1 VSAVAGADLPLPAPF
16 GHRGGQLVVDGL
28 PLAALAERHGTPLYV
43 TSERRLR
50 ANARRFLAAFR
61 ARWPD
66 YRLLYALKAN
76 PNPALVRVLA
86 TEGLGADC
94 SSPAEIRIAHE
105 AGIAPERMLY
115 TAAYPSDREL
125 DFALRA
131 GVPINLDD
139 PALLPRL
146 LALGSPSCLSFRINP
161 GPGASGPEGL
171 HFAGRGAKFGVS
183 LTRAIAGYRAARR
196 AGIERFGLHTMPGS
210 NVLAPEHFARVG
222 RFLGHA
228 ARRVAREASVSLDF
242 LDAGGGF
249 GVPYRPDERAL
260 DLPRVAAGLTDALAA
275 ALGPKFGTRPALC
288 HEPGRYLLADTTVL
302 LTRVTHVKR
311 ASPLLVG
318 VDAGMQTLLR
328 PALYGAYH
336 PVHPVRP
343 RTGPRRTVNVVG
355 PVCENTDVLAARRRL
370 VEPEIGDLYA
380 IGNAGAYG
388 FSMASQYNTRPRPA
402 EVLVDRGRAQTIRRA
417 EDFGD
422 LVARVTRPKPWAR
435 VKPGAG

>member
-1 VSAVAGADLPLPAPF
+1 VSSAAGADPPLPRPF
-16 GHRGGQLVVDGL
+16 GLRGAQLVVDGL
-28 PLAALAERHGTPLYV
+28 PLAALAERYGTPLYV

-50 ANARRFLAAFR
+50 ENARRFLAAFH
-61 ARWPD
+61 ARWPR

-86 TEGLGADC
+86 AEGLGADC
-94 SSPAEIRIAHE
+94 SSPAEIRIARE
-105 AGIAPERMLY
+105 AGIPAERMLY
-115 TAAYPSDREL
+115 TAAYPSDLEL

-146 LALGSPSCLSFRINP
+146 LALGTPSSLSFRINP
-161 GPGASGPEGL
+161 GPSASGPEGL
-171 HFAGRGAKFGVS
+171 RFAGRGAKFGVS

-210 NVLAPEHFARVG
+210 NVLRPEHFAWIG

-228 ARRVAREASVSLDF
+228 ARRVARDASVPLDF

-249 GVPYRPDERAL
+249 GVPYRPGERAL
-260 DLPRVAAGLTDALAA
+260 DLPLVAERLTDALAR
-275 ALGPKFGTRPALC
+275 ALGAFSGSRPTLC

-302 LTRVTHVKR
+302 LTRVTHVKQ
-311 ASPLLVG
+311 ATPLLVG

-336 PVHPVRP
+336 PIHPVRP
-343 RTGPRRTVNVVG
+343 RAGPRRTVNVVG

-370 VEPEIGDLYA
+370 VEPEVGDLYA

-402 EVLVDRGRAQTIRRA
+402 EVLVDGGRAQTIRRA
-417 EDFGD
+417 EGFED
-422 LVARVTRPKPWAR
+422 LVARVTLPRPWER
-435 VKPGAG
+435 VRPGAG